1 MGSVKPW
8 LALVCFVGAAAAG
21 SSAHA
26 NAFAGF
32 SNLDRQSHDSLV
44 GLDLGLGLID
54 FDDGESLRMEL
65 HGQYLIDGGVGVY
78 GMVPFS
84 RLFVDVPFFDN
95 SMALGNLEAG
105 AFYIAPAGDLDLVL
119 RGGVALPTADSNFSG
134 ITTNAL
140 AHAVRIT
147 DAALAYPDTTW
158 LRLSGSPML
167 TSGDFF
173 LRMDIGLD
181 VPVRTD
187 VDADP
192 LIRFNVGGGFDLDR
206 LSLMGELAL
215 NFDTDGDDYVASAIT
230 ARFHGRQ
237 FEPGLSII
245 VPINDNLRDVI
256 DLGLL
261 FSMQVRL
268 D

>member
-1 MGSVKPW
+1 MSSVRPW
-8 LALVCFVGAAAAG
+8 LVLACFAGAVATS
-21 SSAHA
+21 SSAQA
-26 NAFAGF
+26 NSFSGF
-32 SNLDRQSHDSLV
+32 SNLDRPSYDSMV
-44 GLDLGLGLID
+44 GLDLGFGFIE
-54 FDDGESLRMEL
+54 FDDGESLRMDL

-78 GMVPFS
+78 GMVPLS

-105 AFYIAPAGDLDLVL
+105 AFYLAPAGGIDLVL
-119 RGGVALPTADSNFSG
+119 RGGVALPTADSNLTG
-134 ITTNAL
+134 ITTNAI
-140 AHAVRIT
+140 AHSVRIT

-192 LIRFNVGGGFDLDR
+192 LVRFNVGGGFDLDR

-215 NFDTDGDDYVASAIT
+215 LFDTDGDDYVASALT

-245 VPINDNLRDVI
+245 VPINDDLRDVL